1 MNKAQLYNRIF
12 VQLEDLLKKSPA
24 PVASMATVSAV
35 LFHKLKH
42 YSWCGFYYLN
52 SGDLIVGPYQG
63 PVACQMLAR
72 HKGVCWAAIDQG
84 KSLLVPDVE
93 QFPGHIAC
101 DSRTKSEVVIPV
113 RNKNGDAVA
122 VLDVDSHSLNSFDD
136 EDREGLEKIVQL
148 LEPIQI

>member
-72 HKGVCWAAIDQG
+72 HKGVCWAAIDTR
-84 KSLLVPDVE
+84 KSQLVPDVE
-93 QFPGHIAC
+93 QFAGHIAC
-101 DSRTKSEVVIPV
+101 DSRTKSEVVVPL
-113 RNKNGDAVA
+113 RNAHGEVVA
-122 VLDVDSHSLNSFDD
+122 IFDVDSHVLNSFDAD
-136 EDREGLEKIVQL
+136 DVQGIEKIMQL
-148 LEPIQI
+148 LEPFEI

>member
-1 MNKAQLYNRIF
+1 MNKSQRYNRLF
-12 VQLEDLLKKSPA
+12 VQLEELLVKSPS
-24 PVASMATVSAV
+24 PVAAMATVSAV
-35 LFHKLKH
+35 LFHKLPH
-42 YSWCGFYYLN
+42 YSWCGFYYL
-52 SGDLIVGPYQG
+52 SDGELIVGPYQG
-63 PVACQMLAR
+63 SVACQVLVKHR
-72 HKGVCWAAIDQG
+72 GVCWAAIDQG

-136 EDREGLEKIVQL
+136 EDRAGLEKIVQL